1 MTFVERIKA
10 APPGRQ
16 AALAVALLLVICG
29 LLFPVYFLFLRKDY
43 EVLFRDLRTQDA
55 ATIVAQLDKTKTPYK
70 LSEGGTTI
78 LVPADLVDATRLN
91 VMSQDLPL
99 KGAVGF
105 ELFNKS
111 DMGLT
116 EFAQRINYQ
125 RALQGELARTIMT
138 MDGVDSARVH
148 LTITEPT
155 IFRADRK
162 PPKASVTLI
171 PRTGRQLAPET
182 VRGIQRLIAASV
194 PDLDVANVVVL
205 DGEGQIVSGSAEPGN
220 EDLSTPEAQQ
230 KQAIELYYAAKVRQA
245 VAALYPQGGIEVTV
259 IADPAPDALTAGP
272 AASPVDPASS
282 QARRFRLRV
291 ALAVQSALEP
301 QQQEELREL
310 AATAIGENVSGQA
323 DLISV
328 FVSDGTWAAD
338 PAASQ
343 PTTAPRT
350 AIGPAENAPAA
361 PDGSPRGFW
370 VSALLATLLLL
381 SAAAAWLI
389 YRRRGGASQST
400 LTEDERHAYSQR
412 LKDLLSDGEA
422 HAAPPV

>member
-16 AALAVALLLVICG
+16 AALAVGLLVVLCG
-29 LLFPVYFLFLRKDY
+29 LLFAVYFLFLRKEY

-70 LSEGGTTI
+70 LSDGGTTI

-91 VMSQDLPL
+91 VMSEDLPL

-138 MDGVDSARVH
+138 MDGVDTARVH

-162 PPKASVTLI
+162 APKASVTLI
-171 PRTGRQLAPET
+171 PRAGRQLAPET

-194 PDLDVANVVVL
+194 PELDVANVVIL
-205 DGEGQIVSGSAEPGN
+205 DGEGQIVSGSPQVST

-230 KQAIELYYAAKVRQA
+230 RHAIELFYAAKVREA
-245 VAALYPQGGIEVTV
+245 VAALYPQGGVEVTV
-259 IADPAPDALTAGP
+259 IADPAPDALTSGQTTT
-272 AASPVDPASS
+272 PVDPSATA
-282 QARRFRLRV
+282 ARRYRLRV
-291 ALAVQSALEP
+291 ALALQTAVDP
-301 QQQEELREL
+301 QRQEELREL
-310 AATAIGENVSGQA
+310 AAGAIGESASGQP
-323 DLISV
+323 DVISV
-328 FVSDGTWAAD
+328 FVSNASGATD
-338 PAASQ
+338 PALGRNDSPLAAAGPQ
-343 PTTAPRT
+343 PEPVAPQT
-350 AIGPAENAPAA
+350 S
-361 PDGSPRGFW
+361 SPRDFW
-370 VSALLATLLLL
+370 VSALLAALLMLF
-381 SAAAAWLI
+381 AAAAWLI
-389 YRRRGGASQST
+389 YRRRAAGQSST
-400 LTEDERHAYSQR
+400 LTDDERRAYAQR